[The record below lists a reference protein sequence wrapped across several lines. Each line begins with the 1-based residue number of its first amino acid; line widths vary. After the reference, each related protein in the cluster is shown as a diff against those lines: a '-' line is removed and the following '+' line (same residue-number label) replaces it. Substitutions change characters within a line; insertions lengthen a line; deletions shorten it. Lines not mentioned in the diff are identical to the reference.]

1 VIKLSLYRDH
11 KEMALIVDVC
21 VFFTILLLYPTVFK
35 KKIAFNSASWL
46 PTSLDKHNGRAIALP
61 YDITD

>member
-1 VIKLSLYRDH
+1 
-11 KEMALIVDVC
+11 MALIVDVC

-35 KKIAFNSASWL
+35 KTIAFNSASWL
-46 PTSLDKHNGRAIALP
+46 PTSLDKHNGRDIALP